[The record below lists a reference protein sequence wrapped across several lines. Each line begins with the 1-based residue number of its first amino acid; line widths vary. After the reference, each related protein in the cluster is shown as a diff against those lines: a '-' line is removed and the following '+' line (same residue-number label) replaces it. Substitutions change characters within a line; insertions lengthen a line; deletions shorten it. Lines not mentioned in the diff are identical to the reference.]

1 MKKPYSLSEDEFN
14 KLRRVLDSIQL
25 VSILLDEVQR
35 SSTFTPGM
43 MASLMSVMGDEMGG
57 VLQAVSGTFLPR

>member
-1 MKKPYSLSEDEFN
+1 MKKPYSLSEDEFD
-14 KLRRVLDSIQL
+14 KLRRVQDSIQL

-43 MASLMSVMGDEMGG
+43 MASFMSLMGEDMSCVM
-57 VLQAVSGTFLPR
+57 QSVSGTFSTR

>member
-1 MKKPYSLSEDEFN
+1 MKKPYSLSEDEFD
-14 KLRRVLDSIQL
+14 KLRRVQDSIQL

-43 MASLMSVMGDEMGG
+43 MASFMSLVGEDMGG
-57 VLQAVSGTFLPR
+57 VLQSVSGTFSPR

>member
-1 MKKPYSLSEDEFN
+1 MRNPYSLSEDEFH
-14 KLRRVLDSIQL
+14 KLCWVQDSIQL

-43 MASLMSVMGDEMGG
+43 IASFMSVMSDEMGC
-57 VLQAVSGTFLPR
+57 VLQSVSGTFSPR

>member
-1 MKKPYSLSEDEFN
+1 MKKPYSLSEDEFD
-14 KLRRVLDSIQL
+14 KLRRVQDSIQL

-43 MASLMSVMGDEMGG
+43 MASFMSLVGEEMSC
-57 VLQAVSGTFLPR
+57 VLQSVSGTFSPR

>member
-1 MKKPYSLSEDEFN
+1 MKKPYSLSEDEFD
-14 KLRRVLDSIQL
+14 KLRRVQDSIQL

-43 MASLMSVMGDEMGG
+43 MASFMSLVGEDMGC
-57 VLQAVSGTFLPR
+57 VLQSVSGTFSTR

>member
-1 MKKPYSLSEDEFN
+1 MKKPYSLSEDEFD
-14 KLRRVLDSIQL
+14 KLRRVQDSIQL

-43 MASLMSVMGDEMGG
+43 MASFMALVGEDMGC
-57 VLQAVSGTFLPR
+57 VLQSVGGTFSTR